1 MATNGGD
8 SSPPTTAL
16 ERLGRTALLGLFVL
30 ALAGGAALLMRQ
42 AAPSGVEIIL
52 PTPTPPPSLEVYL
65 TGAVAR
71 PDTYA
76 FRDGDRLADV
86 LKMAGGANA
95 DADLSQVNLALRLS
109 DQEHFHVPRKG
120 ETVRLPERQG
130 LDNGLVDLNRA
141 GSEELQRLPGIGPT
155 RAESIV
161 EHRSVNGP
169 FQSVEELLAVA
180 GIGPSTLE
188 GLRDLVAV
196 E

>member
-42 AAPSGVEIIL
+42 AAPSGVEVIL

-76 FRDGDRLADV
+76 FRDGERLADV

-95 DADLSQVNLALRLS
+95 DADLAQVNLALRLR

-120 ETVRLPERQG
+120 ETVRPPDAPEHSTMGWWTSTGPIPRNCNASPALG
-130 LDNGLVDLNRA
+130 RRGARA
-141 GSEELQRLPGIGPT
+141 SSNTGSST
-155 RAESIV
+155 A
-161 EHRSVNGP
+161 RSSP
-169 FQSVEELLAVA
+169 WRSCW
-180 GIGPSTLE
+180 PSP
-188 GLRDLVAV
+188 A
-196 E
+196 